1 MSGITVGIDGSH
13 NSHRALDW
21 AVQEAATRH
30 CGLTVLT
37 VHPVIAS
44 WVTGEPVTVS
54 ADKGL
59 QEKERLAV
67 EEATE
72 KALKDAEPGQ
82 ARVGA
87 GALNRWLPGRGAY
100 RGLEGQR
107 PAGHRGARR
116 RRLPPAHAGLDQQP
130 GRAPRCLPGRR
141 RARAGTVIP
150 C

>member
-1 MSGITVGIDGSH
+1 MSGITVGIDGSP

-21 AVQEAATRH
+21 AVQQAAARH

-44 WVTGEPVTVS
+44 WVTGNPVTVP

-72 KALKDAEPGQ
+72 KALKDAEP
-82 ARVGA
+82 AKPASVRVPRSA
-87 GALNRWLPGRGAY
+87 ASPPRSSSPPPGTATWWSS
-100 RGLEGQR
+100 
-107 PAGHRGARR
+107 
-116 RRLPPAHAGLDQQP
+116 
-130 GRAPRCLPGRR
+130 GRAAAAASTG
-141 RARAGTVIP
+141 
-150 C
+150 

>member
-44 WVTGEPVTVS
+44 WGTGNPVPYPG
-54 ADKGL
+54 DKEL
-59 QEKERLAV
+59 QEKERQAV

-72 KALKDAEPGQ
+72 KALKDAGPAKPASVQVQSIAGFPAEELIQ
-82 ARVGA
+82 ASKDSDLLV
-87 GALNRWLPGRGAY
+87 L
-100 RGLEGQR
+100 
-107 PAGHRGARR
+107 GARGGGGFH
-116 RRLPPAHAGLDQQP
+116 RLTLGSISSQVAHHAACPVVIVP
-130 GRAPRCLPGRR
+130 GPER
-141 RARAGTVIP
+141 
-150 C
+150 

>member
-44 WVTGEPVTVS
+44 WVTGNPVAVP

-59 QEKERLAV
+59 QEKERQAV

-72 KALKDAEPGQ
+72 KALKDAGPAKPASVQVRSVLGFPAEELIGASKDSDLLVLG
-82 ARVGA
+82 ARGA
-87 GALNRWLPGRGAY
+87 GGF
-100 RGLEGQR
+100 
-107 PAGHRGARR
+107 HRLTLGSISSQVAH
-116 RRLPPAHAGLDQQP
+116 HAGCPVVIVP
-130 GRAPRCLPGRR
+130 GPER
-141 RARAGTVIP
+141 
-150 C
+150 

>member
-21 AVQEAATRH
+21 AVQEAATRN

-44 WVTGEPVTVS
+44 WVTGNPVAVP

-67 EEATE
+67 QEATE
-72 KALKDAEPGQ
+72 KALKDAEPAKPASVQVRSVIGFP
-82 ARVGA
+82 AEE
-87 GALNRWLPGRGAY
+87 L
-100 RGLEGQR
+100 LE
-107 PAGHRGARR
+107 ASKVSDLLVLGARGGGGFH
-116 RRLPPAHAGLDQQP
+116 RLTLGSVCDQVTRHAVSPVVVVP
-130 GRAPRCLPGRR
+130 GPER
-141 RARAGTVIP
+141 
-150 C
+150 